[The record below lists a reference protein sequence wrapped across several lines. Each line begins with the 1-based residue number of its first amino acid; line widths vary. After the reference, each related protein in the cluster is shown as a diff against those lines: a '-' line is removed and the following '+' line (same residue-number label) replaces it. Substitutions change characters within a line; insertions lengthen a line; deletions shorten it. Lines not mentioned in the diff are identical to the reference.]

1 MCGIDARIVS
11 VETDVGSGLP
21 TFDMSGY
28 LGTEVK
34 EARDR
39 VRIAIKNTG
48 VELPPQRIVNRVRS
62 SYSDRHS
69 RIKRNHRRGKG

>member
-1 MCGIDARIVS
+1 MFSSITTAALCGIDARIVS

-34 EARDR
+34 EARR
-39 VRIAIKNTG
+39 ACAW
-48 VELPPQRIVNRVRS
+48 
-62 SYSDRHS
+62 
-69 RIKRNHRRGKG
+69 RIKS